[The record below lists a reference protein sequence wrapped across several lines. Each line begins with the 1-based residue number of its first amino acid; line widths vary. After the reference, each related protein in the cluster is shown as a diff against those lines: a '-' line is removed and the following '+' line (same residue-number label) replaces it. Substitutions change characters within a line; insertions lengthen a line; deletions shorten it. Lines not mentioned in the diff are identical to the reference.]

1 MAEQTPLHEITAK
14 AGTVFVEEAG
24 WLVPAHF
31 GDAAGEYAEAYDGCA
46 LFDVSPRG
54 KVELSGPEAS
64 SFLHNLCTNHVND
77 LALGAGR
84 EFFLTTNKA
93 RVVAHGYVFHVR
105 LHDDRPALWLDL
117 PPGTS
122 EKVIQH
128 LDHFVISEQVEFADR
143 TREFA
148 QLRLAGPQAHAT
160 LERALVDDVPP
171 LEELQHMIRT
181 FGTNATCGIRRH
193 DPLAV
198 PGYDVVCL
206 RARAEAVWQLLTRAG
221 AKPAGREVHEVL
233 RVEAGTPVYGSDID
247 ENTFAPEA
255 GRTPQAISYSKGC
268 YLGQEPIVMAR
279 DRGQINRTLLGL
291 KLSGGPAPHG
301 APLFREGKEI
311 GRVTSSVRSPRLG
324 AIALAYVR
332 RGNWEPGTPV
342 EVEVEGGRQPATVTA
357 LPFTA

>member
-14 AGTVFVEEAG
+14 AGAVFAEETG

-31 GDAAGEYAEAYDGCA
+31 GDAGAEYAQAHDGCA
-46 LFDVSPRG
+46 LFDVSPRS

-64 SFLHNLCTNHVND
+64 AFLHNLCTNDVND
-77 LALGAGR
+77 LALGAGC
-84 EFFLTTNKA
+84 ELFLTTAKA

-105 LHDDRPALWLDL
+105 LHDSRPALWLDL

-148 QLRLAGPQAHAT
+148 QLRLAGPRAHAT

-171 LEELQHMIRT
+171 LEELQHMVRT
-181 FGTNATCGIRRH
+181 FGTDATCAVRRH
-193 DPLAV
+193 DPLGV

-206 RARAEAVWQLLTRAG
+206 RARVEAVWQLLTRAG
-221 AKPAGREVHEVL
+221 AKPAGREAHEVL
-233 RVEAGTPVYGSDID
+233 RVEAGTPVYGADMD

-255 GRTPQAISYSKGC
+255 GRTQKAISYAKGC

-291 KLSGGPAPHG
+291 RLSTGPAAHG
-301 APLFREGKEI
+301 SPLFREGKDV
-311 GRVTSSVRSPRLG
+311 GRVTSSVQSPRLG
-324 AIALAYVR
+324 PIAMAYLR
-332 RGNWEPGTPV
+332 RGNWEPGTSV
-342 EVEVEGGRQPATVTA
+342 EVESGSARQPATVTV
-357 LPFTA
+357 LPFVP